1 MASPHSNPDRDAA
14 RAAFDDRQGD
24 GEPRSV
30 VRRAPFSDN
39 PRVGARG
46 QRTQQRILDA
56 ALRVFGEDGYHR
68 CNIDRITKVAGC
80 SRVSFYQYFSSKEDV
95 FRRLAGQV
103 ARQLAAATEA
113 LDPLTPDEAGWE
125 TLRTWIGRCA
135 DVHDRY
141 EPVFR
146 AFEAAAETDELVA
159 VGSERTAERRIAFL
173 HSRLVTTTLPPRQVD
188 AVLRLL
194 VRCQTRTHA
203 TAAILRAEVPEVY
216 TRERIDDALA
226 DVTHR
231 TLFGLDP
238 AVNVHGPTDEGRPPV
253 IEFGPVLRQ
262 QLRWDDESPT
272 LSAGAARTL
281 EALVSCGRDVFVS
294 RGYHR
299 TRVDDI
305 VAAAGVSHGAFYRYF
320 KNKDELAQLLAV
332 RALRTVSTA
341 LADVPDTTMYDGS
354 AGSAALRRWIRRYN
368 AAFAS
373 EAAVIRVW
381 VEAGVHDAPLRA
393 ESAAALDW
401 GRRRMARVLRRRDFG
416 DIEVEAVVMLGLLDS
431 LSGQE
436 LSANV
441 VSGTAHIIERGLLG
455 R

>member
-1 MASPHSNPDRDAA
+1 MASPHSNPDREA
-14 RAAFDDRQGD
+14 RSAHDDPHGD
-24 GEPRSV
+24 GEPRTV

-80 SRVSFYQYFSSKEDV
+80 SRVSFYQYFSGKEDV
-95 FRRLAGQV
+95 FRTLAGQV

-113 LDPLTPDEAGWE
+113 LDPLTADEAGWA
-125 TLRTWIGRCA
+125 TLQTWVSRSG

-146 AFEAAAETDELVA
+146 AFEAAAETDEAVA
-159 VGSERTAERRIAFL
+159 VGSTRTAERRIASL
-173 HSRLVTTTLPPRQVD
+173 HSRLVSPTLPPRQVD
-188 AVLRLL
+188 AILKLL

-203 TAAILRAEVPEVY
+203 IAAILRPEAPDVY
-216 TRERIDDALA
+216 TRERIDDALT

-231 TLFGLDP
+231 TLFGFDP
-238 AVNVHGPTDEGRPPV
+238 AVNVHDPPDDRRA
-253 IEFGPVLRQ
+253 PVVDFSPEMRQ
-262 QLRWDDESPT
+262 QLQWDDAAPT
-272 LSAGAARTL
+272 SSAGATRTL
-281 EALVSCGRDVFVS
+281 EALVAAGRDVFVS

-305 VAAAGVSHGAFYRYF
+305 VTAAGVSHGAFYRYF
-320 KNKDELAQLLAV
+320 KNKDELAQILAL

-341 LADVPDTTMYDGS
+341 LADVPDAGMQDG
-354 AGSAALRRWIRRYN
+354 ATGNAALRRWIRRYN

-381 VEAGVHDAPLRA
+381 VDAGVHDAPLRVD
-393 ESAAALDW
+393 SAAALDW
-401 GRRRMARVLRRRDFG
+401 GRRRMARVLRRREFG
-416 DIEVEAVVMLGLLDS
+416 DVEIEAVIMLGLLDS
-431 LSGQE
+431 LSGPE
-436 LSANV
+436 ISSNV
-441 VSGTAHIIERGLLG
+441 ISSTALIIERGLLG